1 MMHPTGTTLGTSTVF
16 KILFSDAFELY
27 PPAVP
32 LVSHTSR
39 LARVLVAAYILY
51 IVDPR
56 LVNYELYTLIYVI
69 TSHTEGPWDQ
79 VAQVIGWAHSLI
91 HQQGITRIQTD
102 IRISTRYVK
111 IIEQGFVNIRFRAPR
126 KEVYWPVW
134 ISKLMHDYR
143 TDKVQPMEG
152 NVASVERILAA
163 TI

>member
-1 MMHPTGTTLGTSTVF
+1 
-16 KILFSDAFELY
+16 
-27 PPAVP
+27 
-32 LVSHTSR
+32 VSHTSR